1 METLKKGL
9 RLSVVIL
16 LMILAAFG
24 IGFGGNFLN
33 NRERYM
39 DKEVRIE
46 NVEKREDEEKEDQTK
61 I

>member
-1 METLKKGL
+1 M
-9 RLSVVIL
+9 IL

-46 NVEKREDEEKEDQTK
+46 NVEKREDEETEDQTK

>member
-46 NVEKREDEEKEDQTK
+46 NVEK
-61 I
+61 